1 MRNALRVASGIFL
14 SRIFGFLRD
23 ATTFFFLGVGPHADV
38 FRTVLRM
45 PNLLQNLLGEQT
57 LSAAFIPGLSR
68 MVEEGRRED
77 ARRFAGAVFGLLL
90 AVAAGLALLGVVAA
104 RPLVILFSAGY
115 LKDAASVAAGVETVD
130 RLELAVAA
138 VRWTFPMAGFLVLA
152 AWALTVLNSHR
163 KFFLPYVA
171 PVIWNAAILT
181 ALFWGALR
189 LGWAGLGATPPQD
202 AGPLGRLVLAAC
214 LGGLVGGALQFAVQ
228 LPAALRLLGGLR
240 PSWSLRA
247 PGVRAALR
255 AFWPMLLGR
264 GAVQLSAFLDI
275 FLASLLAA
283 GAQSALGGAQT
294 LYVLP
299 VSLFA
304 MSVAAAELPELSRQA
319 GRGEEVAARAVGS
332 LRQIGYLIIP
342 TTVGFLAFGHLLVAA
357 VYRRGNFGLADTW
370 LVYLVLAGYTLG
382 LPAVASSRLLQN
394 VYFALE
400 DTRRPARL
408 AVLRVSLAAL
418 FGVPLMLWLDRFAV
432 GELTAVQSEARPH
445 FLGALGLALA
455 SGTMSWLELALLR
468 RGLRRRVPELGLPL
482 RRLGVF
488 LLWTLPAAAAGAAV
502 WWWLR
507 DAPHLLLGAAVIVVF
522 AAVYLTITRL
532 AGVPEA
538 RTWLTALRGDP
549 GRDS

>member
-1 MRNALRVASGIFL
+1 MRNALRVAGGIFL

-23 ATTFFFLGVGPHADV
+23 AATAFFFGAGPHADV
-38 FRTVLRM
+38 FRTVLRL

-77 ARRFAGAVFGLLL
+77 ARRFAGAVLGLLV
-90 AVAAGLALLGVVAA
+90 AVAAGLALLGVLAA

-115 LKDAASVAAGVETVD
+115 LKDAAGVAAGVATVD

-163 KFFLPYVA
+163 RFFLPYVA

-189 LGWAGLGATPPQD
+189 LGWAGFGAAPPQGS
-202 AGPLGRLVLAAC
+202 GPLGGLVLAAC
-214 LGGLVGGALQFAVQ
+214 LGGLTGGALQFAVQ

-247 PGVRAALR
+247 PGVRAALK

-275 FLASLLAA
+275 FLASLLVT
-283 GAQSALGGAQT
+283 GAQSALGWAQT

-304 MSVAAAELPELSRQA
+304 MSVAAAELPELARQA
-319 GRGEEVAARAVGS
+319 GRAQEVAARAGGS
-332 LRQIGYLIIP
+332 LRQIAYLVVP
-342 TTVGFLAFGHLLVAA
+342 TAVGFLAFGLPLVSA
-357 VYRRGNFGLADTW
+357 VYRRGNFGAADAW
-370 LVYLVLAGYTLG
+370 LVYLVLTGYTLG
-382 LPAVASSRLLQN
+382 LPAVTWSRLLQN
-394 VYFALE
+394 VYFALD
-400 DTRRPARL
+400 DTRRPARW
-408 AVLRVSLAAL
+408 AVLRVVFATLL
-418 FGVPLMLWLDRFAV
+418 GLPLMFWLDRHAV
-432 GELTAVQSEARPH
+432 GELAGLPAGARPL

-455 SGTMSWLELALLR
+455 SGVTSWLELALLR
-468 RGLRRRVPELGLPL
+468 RGLEERVPGLRLPL
-482 RRLGVF
+482 RRALVF
-488 LLWTLPAAAAGAAV
+488 ALWTVPAAAAAGGV

-507 DAPHLLLGAAVIVVF
+507 EAPRLPLGAAAVAAF
-522 AAVYLTITRL
+522 AAVYLLATRL
-532 AGVPEA
+532 AGLPEA
-538 RTWLTALRGDP
+538 RAWYSAL
-549 GRDS
+549 GRRASR